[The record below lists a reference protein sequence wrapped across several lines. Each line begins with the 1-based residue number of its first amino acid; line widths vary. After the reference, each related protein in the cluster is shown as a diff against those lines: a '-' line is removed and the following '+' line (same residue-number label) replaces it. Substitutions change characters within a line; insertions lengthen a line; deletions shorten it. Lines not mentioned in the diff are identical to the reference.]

1 MFIFLFIYIIKNLQ
15 IHYIKNT
22 LLLIVFVFFS
32 SYNLN
37 FSLANDQLK
46 KSNFSEYKKEFNKSV
61 KKTYEVKSD
70 ITLYIEH
77 QQYANI
83 DNLYW
88 LTPSNNNYYIDI
100 DKIKKMTISD
110 LDIDNEFLVFLY
122 LYVNS
127 SKIKGELKD
136 D

>member
-1 MFIFLFIYIIKNLQ
+1 
-15 IHYIKNT
+15 
-22 LLLIVFVFFS
+22 
-32 SYNLN
+32 
-37 FSLANDQLK
+37 
-46 KSNFSEYKKEFNKSV
+46 
-61 KKTYEVKSD
+61 
-70 ITLYIEH
+70 
-77 QQYANI
+77 
-83 DNLYW
+83 

-122 LYVNS
+122 FYVNF